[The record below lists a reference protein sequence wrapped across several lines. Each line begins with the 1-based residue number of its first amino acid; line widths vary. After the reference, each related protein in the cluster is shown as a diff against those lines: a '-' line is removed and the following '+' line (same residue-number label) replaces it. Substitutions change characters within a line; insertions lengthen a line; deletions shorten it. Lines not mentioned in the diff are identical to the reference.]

1 MTQFNLNHLE
11 NQLRVIMSRLESN
24 EMHKVTFTSTSY
36 TGWGSLAQLPEEV
49 KKLQANKILIVTDP
63 FLKELGL
70 TDKIENLLQEHGFKT
85 VIYTDVKPEPPLA
98 IGEKLVA
105 FTRENDFDLV
115 IGLGGGSS
123 LDLAKL
129 AAVLATHEGKVA
141 DYLNLTGTKK
151 IQKKGLPKILIPT
164 TSGTGSEVTNISV
177 LSLETTKDVVTHDY
191 LLADVA
197 IVDPELTISL
207 PPKVT
212 AATGVDA
219 LTHAIEAY
227 ISKNANEVTD
237 ALAIKAIQ
245 LISGSIR
252 TAVHD
257 GENKQARSDMS
268 YGSYLAGLAFFNA
281 GVAGVHAL
289 AYPLGGQF
297 HIAHGDSNAVL
308 LPYVMGY
315 IRKSCEKRMKDILD
329 AMGISSAY
337 LSQEEASYKCIE
349 SLKQLVDDVHIP
361 SSLKGF
367 NIPESALDSLTEDA
381 TKQTRILARSPM
393 LLLREDI
400 FNIYKSA
407 YDGVVIEPK

>member
-1 MTQFNLNHLE
+1 MNKL
-11 NQLRVIMSRLESN
+11 
-24 EMHKVTFTSTSY
+24 TFTPTSY
-36 TGWGSLAQLPEEV
+36 TGWGCLQQLLVEV
-49 KKLQANKILIVTDP
+49 NKFQANNILIVTDP
-63 FLKELGL
+63 FLKDLGL
-70 TDKIENLLQEHGFKT
+70 VEQVNKPLQDNGYQT
-85 VIYTDVKPEPPLA
+85 TIYTDIAPEPPLA
-98 IGEKLVA
+98 IGERLVDY
-105 FTRENDFDLV
+105 TRKHQFDLV
-115 IGLGGGSS
+115 IGLGGGSA

-129 AAVLATHEGKVA
+129 AAVLATHEGQVA
-141 DYLNLTGTKK
+141 DYLNLTGTKALEN
-151 IQKKGLPKILIPT
+151 KGLPKILIPT

-207 PPKVT
+207 PSKVT

-227 ISKNANEVTD
+227 VSINANEVTD
-237 ALAIKAIQ
+237 GLALQAIR
-245 LISGSIR
+245 LISNSIR

-257 GENKQARSDMS
+257 GKNKQARSDMS

-289 AYPLGGQF
+289 AYPLGGQY

-329 AMGISSAY
+329 AMGISSMY
-337 LSQEEASYKCIE
+337 LSQEEASYKCVDALQE
-349 SLKQLVDDVHIP
+349 LVNDVNIP
-361 SSLKGF
+361 STLKGF
-367 NIPESALDSLTEDA
+367 NISESALEQLTDDA

-393 LLLREDI
+393 ALNRDDI
-400 FNIYKSA
+400 FAIYRA
-407 YDGVVIEPK
+407 AFDGQIREPHWPL

>member
-1 MTQFNLNHLE
+1 MQKL
-11 NQLRVIMSRLESN
+11 
-24 EMHKVTFTSTSY
+24 TFTPVSY
-36 TGWGSLAQLPEEV
+36 TGWGCLNQLLLEV
-49 KKLQANKILIVTDP
+49 ERCKATNILIVTDP

-70 TDKIENLLQEHGFKT
+70 TDKVQQPLLSKGYAT
-85 VIYTDVKPEPPLA
+85 TIYTDIAPEPPLA
-98 IGEKLVA
+98 IGEKLVN
-105 FTRENDFDLV
+105 FTRKHQFDLV
-115 IGLGGGSS
+115 IGLGGGSA

-129 AAVLATHEGKVA
+129 AAVLAVHDGKVA
-141 DYLNLTGTKK
+141 DYLNLTGTKALE
-151 IQKKGLPKILIPT
+151 QKGLPKILIPT

-177 LSLETTKDVVTHDY
+177 LSLDTTKDVVTHDY
-191 LLADVA
+191 LLADSA

-227 ISKNANEVTD
+227 VSVNANEVTD
-237 ALAIKAIQ
+237 ALALQAIR

-252 TAVHD
+252 TAVLE

-315 IRKSCEKRMKDILD
+315 IRQSCEKRMKDILD
-329 AMGISSAY
+329 AMGVSSAY
-337 LSQEEASYKCIE
+337 LSQEEASYKCVDA
-349 SLKQLVDDVHIP
+349 LQQLVQDVNIP
-361 SSLKGF
+361 STLKGF
-367 NIPESALDSLTEDA
+367 NIPEEALEQLTDDA

-393 LLLREDI
+393 LLEREDI
-400 FNIYKSA
+400 YAIYRSA
-407 YDGVVIEPK
+407 FDGEVREPDES

>member
-1 MTQFNLNHLE
+1 
-11 NQLRVIMSRLESN
+11 
-24 EMHKVTFTSTSY
+24 MHKLTFTPASY
-36 TGWGSLAQLPEEV
+36 TGWGCLNQLLPEVEKLKV
-49 KKLQANKILIVTDP
+49 KNILIITDP

-70 TDKIENLLQEHGFKT
+70 TDNVEKPLQDNGYST
-85 VIYTDVKPEPPLA
+85 TIYTDIAPEPPLA
-98 IGEKLVA
+98 IGEKLVD
-105 FTRENDFDLV
+105 FTRKYHFDLV
-115 IGLGGGSS
+115 IGLGGGSA

-129 AAVLATHEGKVA
+129 AAVLATHDGKVA
-141 DYLNLTGTKK
+141 DYLNLTGTKTLEN
-151 IQKKGLPKILIPT
+151 KGLPKILIPT

-191 LLADVA
+191 LLADVS
-197 IVDPELTISL
+197 IVDPALTISL

-227 ISKNANEVTD
+227 VSVNANEVTD
-237 ALAIKAIQ
+237 ALALQAIK

-257 GENKQARSDMS
+257 GQNKQARSDMS

-315 IRKSCEKRMKDILD
+315 IRQSCEKRMKDILD

-337 LSQEEASYKCIE
+337 LSQEEASYKCVDA
-349 SLKQLVDDVHIP
+349 LKQLVHDVNIP
-361 SSLKGF
+361 STLKGF
-367 NIPESALDSLTEDA
+367 NIPELALEQLTDDA

-393 LLLREDI
+393 PLKREDI
-400 FNIYKSA
+400 YTIYRA
-407 YDGVVIEPK
+407 AFDGEVREPHLL

>member
-1 MTQFNLNHLE
+1 
-11 NQLRVIMSRLESN
+11 
-24 EMHKVTFTSTSY
+24 MHKLTFTPASY
-36 TGWGSLAQLPEEV
+36 TGWGCLNQLLPEVE
-49 KKLQANKILIVTDP
+49 KLKVNNILIITDL

-70 TDKIENLLQEHGFKT
+70 TDHLEKPLLENGYAT
-85 VIYTDVKPEPPLA
+85 TIYTDIAPEPPLA
-98 IGEKLVA
+98 IGEKLVE
-105 FTRENDFDLV
+105 FTRKHHFDLV
-115 IGLGGGSS
+115 IGLGGGSA

-129 AAVLATHEGKVA
+129 AAVLATHDGKVA
-141 DYLNLTGTKK
+141 DYLNLTGTKNLEN
-151 IQKKGLPKILIPT
+151 KGLPKILIPT

-197 IVDPELTISL
+197 IVDPALTISL

-227 ISKNANEVTD
+227 VSVNANEVTD
-237 ALAIKAIQ
+237 ALALQAIK

-257 GENKQARSDMS
+257 GQNKQARSEMS

-315 IRKSCEKRMKDILD
+315 IRQSCEKRMKDILD

-337 LSQEEASYKCIE
+337 LSQEEASYKCVDA
-349 SLKQLVDDVHIP
+349 LKQLVHDVNIP
-361 SSLKGF
+361 STLKGF
-367 NIPESALDSLTEDA
+367 NIPEIALEQLTDDA

-393 LLLREDI
+393 PLKRADIYTIYRAAFDGEIRE
-400 FNIYKSA
+400 
-407 YDGVVIEPK
+407 PQPL

>member
-1 MTQFNLNHLE
+1 
-11 NQLRVIMSRLESN
+11 
-24 EMHKVTFTSTSY
+24 MHKLTFTPVSY
-36 TGWGSLAQLPEEV
+36 TGWGCLNQLLPEVERF
-49 KKLQANKILIVTDP
+49 KATNILIVTDP

-70 TDKIENLLQEHGFKT
+70 ADKVQQPLLSKGYAT
-85 VIYTDVKPEPPLA
+85 TIYTDIAPEPPLA
-98 IGEKLVA
+98 IGEKLVD
-105 FTRENDFDLV
+105 FTRKHQFDLV
-115 IGLGGGSS
+115 IGLGGGSA

-129 AAVLATHEGKVA
+129 AAVLAVHDGKVA
-141 DYLNLTGTKK
+141 DYLNLTGTKALE
-151 IQKKGLPKILIPT
+151 QKGLPKILIPT

-177 LSLETTKDVVTHDY
+177 LSLDTTKDVVTHDY
-191 LLADVA
+191 LLADSA

-227 ISKNANEVTD
+227 VSVNANEVTD
-237 ALAIKAIQ
+237 ALALQAIR

-252 TAVHD
+252 TAVLE

-315 IRKSCEKRMKDILD
+315 IRQSCEKRMKDILD
-329 AMGISSAY
+329 AMGVSSAY
-337 LSQEEASYKCIE
+337 LSHEEASYKCVDV
-349 SLKQLVDDVHIP
+349 LQQLVQDVNIP
-361 SSLKGF
+361 STLKGF
-367 NIPESALDSLTEDA
+367 NIPEEALEQLTDDA

-393 LLLREDI
+393 LLEREDI
-400 FNIYKSA
+400 YAIYRSA
-407 YDGVVIEPK
+407 FDGEVREPDES